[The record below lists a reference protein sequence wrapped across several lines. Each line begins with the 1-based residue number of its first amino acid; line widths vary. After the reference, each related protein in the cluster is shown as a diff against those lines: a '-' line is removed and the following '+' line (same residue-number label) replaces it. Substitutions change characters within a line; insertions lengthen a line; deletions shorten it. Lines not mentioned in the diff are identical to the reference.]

1 MPAKGKKIVFRW
13 EGKNKNNQII
23 KGEISAISFLMAKAQ
38 LRNQGITP
46 IKIKKKPKPLFSS
59 RLLSPKVTNTEI
71 TTFTRQLATL
81 LAAGVP
87 LVQALEII
95 TQSIENPALN
105 YVVNTMKTD
114 VESGM
119 TLSSALVRNKK
130 YFSNLYCSLVAAGE
144 QSGQLDVMLDQ
155 VASYKEKLEDLHKK
169 VKKALVYPT
178 SVLAIAFLVT
188 GGLLLFI
195 VPQFEKIFS
204 GFGAE
209 LPFATR
215 LVLFFSNLLTG
226 YWVVVVGLVMLLMVG
241 FFQGR
246 KRSAAFDHVVQRALL
261 HIPVIGL
268 ILRKAVIA
276 RFARTLSIT
285 FAAGMPLVDAL
296 KSVASVTGHIV
307 YYNAT
312 QYIVEGVTAG
322 QQMQQAMS
330 ETGVF
335 PSMVIQMVGI
345 GEESGSFEFMLE
357 KVANFYESEVDTAV
371 SSLSSLLEPIIMVIL
386 GVLIGG
392 LVIAMYMPIFKLG
405 GVI

>member
-1 MPAKGKKIVFRW
+1 MPAKSKKFVFRW
-13 EGKNKNNQII
+13 EGRNKNGQTI
-23 KGEISAISFLMAKAQ
+23 KGEITAISLIMAKAE

-46 IKIKKKPKPLFSS
+46 IKVKKKPKPLFSS
-59 RLLSPKVTNTEI
+59 RLFSQKITSMEVTS
-71 TTFTRQLATL
+71 FTRQLATL
-81 LAAGVP
+81 LSAGVP

-95 TQSIENPALN
+95 TQSVENPALN
-105 YVVNTMKTD
+105 YVVNTIKLD

-119 TLSSALVRNKK
+119 TLSSALVRHKK
-130 YFSNLYCSLVAAGE
+130 YFNDLFCSLVAAGE

-178 SVLAIAFLVT
+178 AILAIAFAVT
-188 GGLLLFI
+188 AGLLIFI

-215 LVLFFSNLLTG
+215 LVLFFSGLLTEH
-226 YWVVVVGLVMLLMVG
+226 WFIAFSMITCLVIG
-241 FFQGR
+241 FFQAR
-246 KRSAAFDHVVQRALL
+246 KRSTTFNNFVQRAYL
-261 HIPVIGL
+261 HIPIVGL
-268 ILRKAVIA
+268 ILRKAAIA

-296 KSVASVTGHIV
+296 RSVAGVTGNIV

-312 QYIVEGVTAG
+312 QHIIDGVTAG
-322 QQMQQAMS
+322 QQMQQAML
-330 ETGVF
+330 ETGIF
-335 PSMVIQMVGI
+335 PNMAVQMVGI
-345 GEESGSFEFMLE
+345 GEESGSFEFMLG
-357 KVANFYESEVDTAV
+357 KVANFYESEVDASV
-371 SSLSSLLEPIIMVIL
+371 STLSSLLEPIIMVIL